1 MYIFPAIDIRGGN
14 AVRLYQGDYDQ
25 ETVYSTDPKDV
36 AKSFLAA
43 GASHLHIVDLDGA
56 RDGELA
62 NVDTITHIIRDLNMF
77 VEVGGGIRDEDRIKQ
92 YLSLGVSRVILGT
105 IAQQDPEFAAAMA
118 KKYGDAIA
126 IGVDARDGKVAING
140 WKEITDTDSYE
151 FCSDLAK
158 AGIKAVIYTDISKDG
173 GMTGT
178 NMEAYRRLSEIEG
191 LDITASGGISS
202 MEEIYALK
210 DIVHSAILGKALY
223 TGALDL
229 AACVKAGEG
238 E

>member
-1 MYIFPAIDIRGGN
+1 MYIFPAIDIRDGN

-25 ETVYSTDPKDV
+25 ETVYSNNPKDV

-43 GASHLHIVDLDGA
+43 GATHLHIVDLDGA
-56 RDGELA
+56 KDGELT
-62 NVDTITHIIRDLNMF
+62 NMDTISHIIKDLAMF
-77 VEVGGGIRDEDRIKQ
+77 VEVGGGIRDEARIKQ
-92 YLSLGVSRVILGT
+92 YLDLGVSRVILGT

-140 WKEITDTDSYE
+140 WKEITDTDSFD
-151 FCSDLAK
+151 FCRDLRD
-158 AGIKAVIYTDISKDG
+158 AGIKAVIYTDIAKDG

-178 NMEAYRRLSEIEG
+178 NMEAYKKLSEIEG
-191 LDITASGGISS
+191 LAITASGGISS
-202 MEEIYALK
+202 EEEIIALK

-229 AACVKAGEG
+229 ASCVKLGEDQ
-238 E
+238 